1 MNSTEYILT
10 VILVMTIATF
20 ATRIMPFLFF
30 NGRSNHPTMNYIAKY
45 TPPMIM
51 SILVVYVLKDV
62 NFSSD
67 IGLYTVLSAT
77 VTIAIHVWKGNPLIS
92 IFTGTLLYMFL
103 VQM

>member
-30 NGRSNHPTMNYIAKY
+30 HGRSNHPTMNYIAKY

>member
-30 NGRSNHPTMNYIAKY
+30 HGRSNHPTMDYIAKY

-62 NFSSD
+62 NFSND
-67 IGLYTVLSAT
+67 IGLYTLLS
-77 VTIAIHVWKGNPLIS
+77 VVITIAVHAWKGNPLVS
-92 IFTGTLLYMFL
+92 IFTGTFLYMFL